1 MIKKR
6 FLVIFLLVI
15 IMGGVGVTQARAST
29 DNSALI
35 RMLLEQVAILQAQL
49 TKMKAGENQISQA
62 GTAPILTSF
71 PIATKFWSKS
81 ILPANIPQNSYRAY
95 YFNTNEPEKHL
106 TTKTVPKVTVSYIY
120 DEIGIPS
127 EDFGGYWIGNI
138 TMPVSGNYVISTD
151 ESWSESQV
159 IIDERLVK
167 NQSKDSVTIYL
178 KKGTYKVEVEYKNN
192 WHTTGFSMNLLPVKK
207 QWKLGDLSN
216 ELKKIA
222 DSAKNTYVS
231 IYESENEN
239 REVTL
244 DLSDNK
250 DTGILFLS
258 SYSQINW
265 IIKNPRSIDVVVVSS
280 FKKGTVVDG
289 LPSHVPVYFLEE
301 NEMNL
306 LPPEHSLEVDCGSY
320 KNIKNLCDYT
330 NQLKRIDDAVIG
342 LTGKKIDT
350 FTGLTSADF
359 VKVPG
364 IILTN
369 TLRKQ
374 IYDSYDDFQK
384 EIEEE
389 QNQ

>member
-1 MIKKR
+1 
-6 FLVIFLLVI
+6 
-15 IMGGVGVTQARAST
+15 MGGVGVTQARAST

-106 TTKTVPKVTVSYIY
+106 TTKTVPKVAVSYIY

-192 WHTTGFSMNLLPVKK
+192 WHKYPY
-207 QWKLGDLSN
+207 KL
-216 ELKKIA
+216 
-222 DSAKNTYVS
+222 
-231 IYESENEN
+231 
-239 REVTL
+239 
-244 DLSDNK
+244 
-250 DTGILFLS
+250 
-258 SYSQINW
+258 
-265 IIKNPRSIDVVVVSS
+265 
-280 FKKGTVVDG
+280 
-289 LPSHVPVYFLEE
+289 
-301 NEMNL
+301 
-306 LPPEHSLEVDCGSY
+306 
-320 KNIKNLCDYT
+320 
-330 NQLKRIDDAVIG
+330 
-342 LTGKKIDT
+342 
-350 FTGLTSADF
+350 
-359 VKVPG
+359 
-364 IILTN
+364 
-369 TLRKQ
+369 
-374 IYDSYDDFQK
+374 
-384 EIEEE
+384 
-389 QNQ
+389 